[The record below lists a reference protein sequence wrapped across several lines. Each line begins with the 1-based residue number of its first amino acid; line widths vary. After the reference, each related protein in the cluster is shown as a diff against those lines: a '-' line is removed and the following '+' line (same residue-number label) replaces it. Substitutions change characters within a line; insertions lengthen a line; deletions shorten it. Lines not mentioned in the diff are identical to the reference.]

1 MEKRMV
7 GVYTDLFDPVHS
19 GHLNA
24 VLSAMESSGMTLV
37 RMVLSS
43 ETAEADDEDR
53 WRMLVAACADFRK
66 LIPFRLSSSHP
77 DIAGEIRPEDFL
89 RKEYPDDVL
98 VRIAGNT
105 LPLSVTGIQS
115 AEVRIGTR
123 NVDLISGSVPLP
135 VYEYISASGL
145 YGVPCRVPESRQ
157 WLPVLFS
164 ALKPHRFAHSLSVA
178 ATARVLA
185 ERFGE
190 DPDKAEK
197 AGLLHDCAK
206 IIPMDEMRRIV
217 TESGM
222 DVDERMLTADSLLH
236 SAAGACLAR
245 TDYGVTDPDIVDAI
259 ASHNTGRPG
268 MSRLSMCV
276 CLADSIEPG
285 RPDYPHLDDIRAL
298 SEKSLEEA
306 LLLSLE
312 GVRKQVISNGWYL
325 HPRTR
330 DTVEWL
336 RTVADGKFPEK

>member
-7 GVYTDLFDPVHS
+7 GVLTDSFDPADS

-24 VLSAMESSGMTLV
+24 ALFAMESSGMALV
-37 RMVLSS
+37 RMVIS
-43 ETAEADDEDR
+43 EGPAEADEEDR

-66 LIPFRLSSSHP
+66 LIPFRLSSLHP
-77 DIAGEIRPEDFL
+77 AASGKTGPEDVL
-89 RKEYPDDVL
+89 RKEYPGDEP
-98 VRIAGNT
+98 VRIAGNH
-105 LPLSVTGIQS
+105 LPLSVTEIQS
-115 AEVRIGTR
+115 AEVRIGAR
-123 NVDLISGSVPLP
+123 NVDLSSGSVPLP
-135 VYEYISASGL
+135 VYEYISACGL
-145 YGVPCRVPESRQ
+145 YGVPCRVPESRR
-157 WLPVLFS
+157 WLPILFS

-206 IIPMDEMRRIV
+206 NIPMDEMRRIV
-217 TESGM
+217 KESGM
-222 DVDERMLTADSLLH
+222 DVDERMLAADSLLH

-245 TDYGVTDPDIVDAI
+245 SEYGVTDPDIIDAI
-259 ASHNTGRPG
+259 ASHNTGSPG

-298 SEKSLEEA
+298 AENSLEKA

-312 GVRKQVISNGWYL
+312 GVQKQVVSNGWYL

-336 RTVADGKFPEK
+336 RSVAGR